1 MYGPVDRSHFQSRP
15 FSSCL
20 IDIIRT
26 ESLAN
31 SVIYMVSKFN
41 FEEIK
46 CLQISRPT
54 QLLQNLLISCDVPK
68 SRIYCSVFQKET
80 QIVHTVSWRR
90 RKNGCIYQTPFDL
103 LRRILINQCGQTG
116 QRSSEILSLS
126 FYLLPPTCQF
136 WPPDVWHSAQFVTV
150 WHNAVYPLKLA
161 FFHLSACEPLLQ
173 GLTVQKNHIQP
184 SSALTFKFDQT
195 RAIFQRVAP
204 VDLKR
209 KLLVSTKHFSYQN
222 IKRHIH
228 TQTF

>member
-1 MYGPVDRSHFQSRP
+1 M
-15 FSSCL
+15 SSDL
-20 IDIIRT
+20 T
-26 ESLAN
+26 SN
-31 SVIYMVSKFN
+31 SVAP
-41 FEEIK
+41 E
-46 CLQISRPT
+46 PT
-54 QLLQNLLISCDVPK
+54 YFLWCSQEQNLLFRVPEGDPNSAHCIMKKKKKWMHISNPLWFAEEDCDQSMWANRSEKFRNTFALFLPFATDLSILT
-68 SRIYCSVFQKET
+68 SRRVA
-80 QIVHTVSWRR
+80 
-90 RKNGCIYQTPFDL
+90 
-103 LRRILINQCGQTG
+103 QC
-116 QRSSEILSLS
+116 
-126 FYLLPPTCQF
+126 
-136 WPPDVWHSAQFVTV
+136 TV

-209 KLLVSTKHFSYQN
+209 KLLVSTKHLSYQN